1 MMLLLKHSHF
11 NLSISNFDFLPKLS
25 LNPLMLNYFIFSLNR
40 LIIVY
45 RMIIKISSWYNLY
58 VDIWLEFDFYY

>member
-1 MMLLLKHSHF
+1 
-11 NLSISNFDFLPKLS
+11 
-25 LNPLMLNYFIFSLNR
+25 MLNYFIFSLNR

-45 RMIIKISSWYNLY
+45 RLIIKISSWYNLY